1 MKIHGLDLD
10 NSPLISQDKALR
22 YAENI
27 AIGEGNQ
34 SYINE
39 DGFEEKFDIVS
50 KVQEYIPDITNLTI
64 IGTIPTNIGV
74 VLFCVSDGIDLIV
87 YIKTD
92 TDKPTIQKILY
103 SDNLNFDV
111 SRPIHGDYI
120 YNYKEELIVTFTEGI
135 DTNANETRV
144 INLTTPYGGQY
155 DTNSTILYNQIK
167 KAV

>member
-39 DGFEEKFDIVS
+39 DGFEKKFDIR
-50 KVQEYIPDITNLTI
+50 ENITSLLTNILDSSEFDTEIFNNGSFDI

-74 VLFCVSDGIDLIV
+74 VLFCVFSHTKKTYGGQFYTNCIV
-87 YIKTD
+87 YLKTNESDPYIHTLIYD
-92 TDKPTIQKILY
+92 TKHEDDI
-103 SDNLNFDV
+103 SLNFSV
-111 SRPIHGDYI
+111 NHPIHGDYI
-120 YNYKEELIVTFTEGI
+120 YNYKLI
-135 DTNANETRV
+135 
-144 INLTTPYGGQY
+144 LQY
-155 DTNSTILYNQIK
+155 LHQYILMLRYQ
-167 KAV
+167 